1 MKEMQNKLFQ
11 QNSSPIEAVEESG
24 EGLLKMNRSLKV
36 IDTSLE
42 KFINT
47 IQKHKVQTEALCVE
61 IEELKGTRE
70 SLKSDLQQMLLQ
82 AFNQEMSKL
91 TSKFT
96 LELRHTIESQVNE
109 SLKANVE
116 LMKKIPMEA
125 ERAASSMK
133 TLEIQN
139 KKRFIQWGLSL
150 SAAVGFSCVLMASG
164 LFYFFP
170 QQQYVRYEMT
180 IEQAKQMLLGKALLD
195 NFKKL
200 KHDDQKLISDA
211 VEFNIKQIEAKQIK

>member
-1 MKEMQNKLFQ
+1 MNEIQNKLFK
-11 QNSSPIEAVEESG
+11 QNSSPIEAAEESG

-36 IDTSLE
+36 IDTHLE
-42 KFINT
+42 KFTNT
-47 IQKHKVQTEALCVE
+47 VQKHKIQTEALCVE

-91 TSKFT
+91 NSKLS
-96 LELRHTIESQVNE
+96 LEVRHNIDSQLNE

-116 LMKKIPMEA
+116 LLQKVQKEA
-125 ERAASSMK
+125 ERAASTMK
-133 TLEIQN
+133 ILEIQN
-139 KKRFIQWGLSL
+139 KKKFIQWGLSL
-150 SAAVGFSCVLMASG
+150 SAAVGFSCFLMASG

-180 IEQAKQMLLGKALLD
+180 VEQAKQMLLGKTLLD

-200 KHDDQKLISDA
+200 KQDDQKLIADA
-211 VEFNIKQIEAKQIK
+211 VDLNIKKVEGKQIK